1 MKVSEMH
8 LEEMLRLQAGSGQ
21 NYFKD
26 KRVLILSANAIGVL
40 RKDLI
45 YTLGIEK
52 AKGFLIR
59 FGFNNGYQ
67 DVESIMSDYSQ
78 EEKNDRY
85 QLAVLY
91 HKFIGMASVTP
102 LINHRNKD
110 EHSWL
115 CEGTWHNSYEAE
127 HHMKHFGSATEP
139 ICWSLV
145 GYASGIM
152 SAFFGE
158 RVIIKEVSCA
168 AMGDQCCRYIGKKLS
183 DWGEE
188 IRLELKYYHGTNL
201 GQGMEWPNT
210 SIQEQNEALKQ
221 SVAIHEQLTRMV
233 LDGEEISTI
242 TSTVGKIIGGTA
254 IVEDKSFQPV
264 AYYSPTMTTENDQMA
279 LAYFSTKDVIGDWR
293 LRHLATMLLEEKRP
307 VRLPAELTKKQ
318 VSQFIYPIITKQE
331 VLGYISIFKTS
342 NKLTEHEHM
351 IMEFVVAVFALKM
364 MQDRTVAKA
373 ENHLIGHYVV
383 ELIGGAFNSEA
394 SIIERARCIGYNL
407 KRPHRVLVINLDNST
422 SSIERSGRGGKQ
434 LQDLKERLCEAVHK
448 AFNKHNR
455 CGTVTTNGNNI
466 IAITALEGNSTPS
479 DTINLARNIQKLIA
493 KQLPSVTVSI
503 GIGRICHMP
512 RDFSQSYQEAKWA
525 LKVIKALKQKN
536 MVISF
541 DCLGT
546 FALFFNGTKQQD
558 LKAFMQ
564 NQLGEL
570 LKYDAKYNSEFVETL
585 HYFFNY
591 NGNIKDAAR
600 AAAVTPGGFKYR
612 LRKICEIGGFTLKEP
627 NKRFDLEL
635 ALKIW
640 CLVKYK

>member
-1 MKVSEMH
+1 MKISETH

-26 KRVLILSANAIGVL
+26 KRVLILNANAIGVL

-85 QLAVLY
+85 QLAILY
-91 HKFIGMASVTP
+91 HKFVGMANVTP
-102 LINHRNKD
+102 LINHSL
-110 EHSWL
+110 EAGHTWL
-115 CEGTWHNSYEAE
+115 CEGTWQDSYEAE
-127 HHMKHFGSATEP
+127 HHIKHFGSSAEP
-139 ICWSLV
+139 VCWSLV

-158 RVIIKEVSCA
+158 RVIIKEVSCV
-168 AMGDQCCRYIGKKLS
+168 AMGDQCCRYVGKKLS

-188 IRLELKYYHGTNL
+188 IRPELKYYHGTSL
-201 GQGMEWPNT
+201 GQGMDWPNT
-210 SIQEQNEALKQ
+210 SIHEQNEALKQ
-221 SVAIHEQLTRMV
+221 SVAVHEQLTRMV
-233 LDGEEISTI
+233 IDGEEISTI
-242 TSTVGKIIGGTA
+242 TGTVGRIIGGTV

-264 AYYSPTMTTENDQMA
+264 AYYSPTLTEENHQA
-279 LAYFSTKDVIGDWR
+279 AQAYFSTKDIINDWR
-293 LRHLATMLLEEKRP
+293 LRHLAAMLLEEKRP
-307 VRLPAELTKKQ
+307 VRLPAELTKKK

-342 NKLTEHEHM
+342 NQLTEHEQM
-351 IMEFVVAVFALKM
+351 MMEFVVAVFALKM
-364 MQDRTVAKA
+364 MQDRTVAKT
-373 ENHLIGHYVV
+373 ENRLIGDYVV
-383 ELIGGAFNSEA
+383 ELIEGTFNSEA

-407 KRPHRVLVINLDNST
+407 KRPHRVLVINLDNA
-422 SSIERSGRGGKQ
+422 SSPFKSGRGGDNF
-434 LQDLKERLCEAVHK
+434 LDLKERLCEIIYKTFV
-448 AFNKHNR
+448 KHHR
-455 CGTVTTNGNNI
+455 CGTVTVIGNNI
-466 IAITALEGNSTPS
+466 IVITALESNSTPT
-479 DTINLARNIQKLIA
+479 DTIDLARNMQKMVA
-493 KQLPSVTVSI
+493 KQFPSVTVSI
-503 GIGRICHMP
+503 GIGNICNVP
-512 RDFSQSYQEAKWA
+512 RDFRQSYQEAVWS

-546 FALFFNGTKQQD
+546 FALFFKGSNQQD
-558 LKAFMQ
+558 LLAFMQ

-570 LKYDAKYNSEFVETL
+570 LKYDARYNSEFVETL

-600 AAAVTPGGFKYR
+600 AVAVTPGGFKYR
-612 LRKICEIGGFTLKEP
+612 LKKICEIGGFDLKEP

-640 CLVKYK
+640 CLVKDK